1 MPSRTETLPRNV
13 RVGMVGLKA
22 VSRISAHWGLS
33 DAERIALSDIP
44 ENIWQLSR
52 HEEFNGAL
60 SRDQLLR
67 LSAIVGIYKALEL
80 YFNEKISSQWVTL
93 PNTGPLFSG
102 ARPIDVMISDGLPAI
117 IGVRH
122 YLDDLRYR

>member
-13 RVGMVGLKA
+13 RVGIVGLKA
-22 VSRISAHWGLS
+22 VLHISAHWGLS
-33 DAERIALSDIP
+33 DAELIAVTDIP
-44 ENIWQLSR
+44 ENVWQLAR
-52 HEEFNGAL
+52 REEFNGAL

-80 YFNEKISSQWVTL
+80 YFSEKISSRWVTL

-102 ARPIDVMISDGLPAI
+102 ARPLDAMISDGLPAI
-117 IGVRH
+117 IGVRQ
-122 YLDDLRYR
+122 YLDDLRYK